1 MVNFGIYY
9 NLPLLD
15 LPTFRKVDE
24 SVYTSSSVL
33 PSSVTTFSWTFSS
46 CGVLSRKTF
55 FDEASTE
62 VPRACLSSST
72 FETPNYN
79 IIQSSNKHRAHEKW
93 NLKTNI
99 LKKYTVYSMSCLSAF
114 SVLSSDV
121 TKTLNCIHKENCLN
135 LTWESNDLIVVPPLF
150 LDHSWPVLGQYYLLP
165 NPYLFSFTT
174 LFPFFRRYIS
184 SAVTIVSLNNHKTN
198 QPTNLLCN

>member
-9 NLPLLD
+9 KLPLLD
-15 LPTFRKVDE
+15 LPTFRKVEE

-33 PSSVTTFSWTFSS
+33 PSSVTTFSWTLSS

-55 FDEASTE
+55 FDEASTD

-79 IIQSSNKHRAHEKW
+79 IIEISNKHGAHEKW
-93 NLKTNI
+93 NLITNI

-114 SVLSSDV
+114 SVQSSDV

-135 LTWESNDLIVVPPLF
+135 LTWQSNDLNEVSAFPR
-150 LDHSWPVLGQYYLLP
+150 SLLANVGP
-165 NPYLFSFTT
+165 ILPTSKSLPIF
-174 LFPFFRRYIS
+174 IH
-184 SAVTIVSLNNHKTN
+184 IVSV
-198 QPTNLLCN
+198 LLDAT